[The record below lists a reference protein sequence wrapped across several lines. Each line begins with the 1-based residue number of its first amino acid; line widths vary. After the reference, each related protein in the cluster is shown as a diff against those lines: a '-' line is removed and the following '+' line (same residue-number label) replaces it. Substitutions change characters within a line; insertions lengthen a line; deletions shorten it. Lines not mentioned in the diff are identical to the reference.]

1 MTVREKE
8 LSAVGISVAAGCKP
22 CTNYHVKAARKAGA
36 SPEEIAQSVNV
47 ALSVRALATEIMRNH
62 ALSRLEETQP
72 VAIPDLPGG
81 ATSRLIE
88 LVSVGAAFG
97 VNCVS
102 SLERQLGAAATVGI
116 SQQEIVEIIRLAM
129 MIKERAASHVERL
142 CAIENQERAES
153 SNSGIHSQRFRSA

>member
-1 MTVREKE
+1 MAITVREKE

-62 ALSRLEETQP
+62 ALSRLEETEP
-72 VAIPDLPGG
+72 VAVPDFPGG

-88 LVSVGAAFG
+88 LVRVGAAFG

-102 SLERQLGAAATVGI
+102 ILEKQLGAAATVGI
-116 SQQEIVEIIRLAM
+116 SQQEIAEIIRFAM

-142 CAIENQERAES
+142 CAVEKHERAES
-153 SNSGIHSQRFRSA
+153 PIAE